1 MLYQKFLTT
10 KAGPDR
16 IKELK
21 EQNQKLMVELKAMV
35 DSQFPEQEQQYN
47 DKLAAARAA
56 ANPRELP

>member
-1 MLYQKFLTT
+1 MTT